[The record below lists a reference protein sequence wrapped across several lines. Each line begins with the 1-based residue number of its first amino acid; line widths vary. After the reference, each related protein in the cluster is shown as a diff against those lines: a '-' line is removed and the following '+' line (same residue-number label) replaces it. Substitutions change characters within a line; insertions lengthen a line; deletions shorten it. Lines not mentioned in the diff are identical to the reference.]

1 MRKDFQSKFPKKC
14 ESNDIEIKPSD
25 IDFVSQGSFK
35 LNTTIKSQNKEVDL
49 DLGVIFP
56 LDILKCQIKLDK
68 SSSAK

>member
-1 MRKDFQSKFPKKC
+1 M
-14 ESNDIEIKPSD
+14 
-25 IDFVSQGSFK
+25 
-35 LNTTIKSQNKEVDL
+35 NTTIKSQNKEVDL

>member
-1 MRKDFQSKFPKKC
+1 M
-14 ESNDIEIKPSD
+14 EIKPSD

-56 LDILKCQIKLDK
+56 LDILIN
-68 SSSAK
+68 